1 MAHMSEMDQLSCD
14 ERWSDGTTAL
24 FEEPFPQRGAVQA
37 LRDRVLLF
45 LQRKQL
51 APGSPFL
58 NDADLANRAGLS
70 RSTVRRAL
78 DPLHRE
84 GWLSREAGRGTFV
97 GPKVLGGAGREVGAR
112 TKNLRLGVIL
122 FDIGGLAHDWVTP
135 RVMAGL
141 DQAADSV
148 GLNVELL
155 GLRHEDVAS
164 LVRRL
169 ERSRPDVLAS
179 LAAQPRDALLLR
191 DAVRLNIPTLVVG
204 TAHQFLGMPAVVE
217 DNVQGMNLAMD
228 LLRKAGHK
236 RIGLLINR
244 WPSPWV
250 FQRQEAFEKRMLLEG
265 LDPNLIGTCWI
276 GSANHPGYHSEPDG
290 LSTRP
295 RRSLMGGSA
304 FSETLPLEGAD
315 KTVIRWLKQTQ
326 PTAIV
331 TASYVA
337 MEALGQAIGQL
348 GISIPRDLSV
358 VGLDQHPLAS
368 QWLGVEPTLA
378 ELPLEAIGR
387 QVAHTSRALAE
398 GAELPEVVRV
408 PFQVRQGL
416 SITVAEGHAS
426 LRSSVTG

>member
-1 MAHMSEMDQLSCD
+1 M
-14 ERWSDGTTAL
+14 
-24 FEEPFPQRGAVQA
+24 
-37 LRDRVLLF
+37 
-45 LQRKQL
+45 
-51 APGSPFL
+51 
-58 NDADLANRAGLS
+58 
-70 RSTVRRAL
+70 
-78 DPLHRE
+78 
-84 GWLSREAGRGTFV
+84 
-97 GPKVLGGAGREVGAR
+97 
-112 TKNLRLGVIL
+112 
-122 FDIGGLAHDWVTP
+122 TP

-141 DQAADSV
+141 DQAADDV
-148 GLNVELL
+148 GLTVELL

-164 LVRRL
+164 ITRRL

-179 LAAQPRDALLLR
+179 LAALPRDALLLR
-191 DAVRLNIPTLVVG
+191 DAMRLDIPTLVVG
-204 TAHQFLGMPAVVE
+204 TTHQFLGLPAVVE

-228 LLRKAGHK
+228 LLRNAGHE

-290 LSTRP
+290 LNTLP

-304 FSETLPLEGAD
+304 FSETLPLDGAD

-337 MEALGQAIGQL
+337 METLGDAIGQL

-387 QVAHTSRALAE
+387 QVAYTSRALAD
-398 GAELPEVVRV
+398 GAELPEVVRI
-408 PFQVRQGL
+408 PFQMRQGRSIAVVESNTNVRQSVARQG
-416 SITVAEGHAS
+416 SIST
-426 LRSSVTG
+426 